1 MKEDRSIPDKVDV
14 LVAGAGPAG
23 LSATNRLRGA
33 GANVLLVDS
42 REKIGFPSR
51 CGELTRR
58 KLFKAFRVEP
68 HKVWIRSTFR
78 KYPKTVMIDRE
89 RFESDFAQL
98 LAERGASV
106 RSSTSVVS
114 VSPYN
119 GSGRLITLLT
129 PKGED
134 KVFASCVIAADGIS
148 SLVARSCGVET
159 RLPPEELAS
168 CFGYRF
174 RDVKLRDPEDYRIE
188 YLPGLYPFY
197 FWVFP
202 NGSDQAN
209 VGLSLPA
216 REGFKVRE
224 LLDKKIKE
232 SPLISGGKVLEE
244 FAGIYPVS
252 KPLEKPYRDGLLV
265 AGTAA
270 RLVNP
275 LTGEGIIQAATSG
288 AAAAETYLGASST
301 ESKQLAAY
309 RRGLGPLYNS
319 LLAQCRKVKALN

>member
-1 MKEDRSIPDKVDV
+1 MKEIPFIPEKVDV

-23 LSATNRLRGA
+23 LSAASKLVSA
-33 GANVLLVDS
+33 GADVLLVDA
-42 REKIGFPSR
+42 RERIGSPAR
-51 CGELTRR
+51 CGELTRL
-58 KLFKAFRVEP
+58 KLFRVFGVEP
-68 HKVWIRSTFR
+68 RKVWVRATFR
-78 KYPKTVMIDRE
+78 KYPKTVAIDRE
-89 RFESDFAQL
+89 RFESDFARHL
-98 LAERGASV
+98 IKRGASV
-106 RSSTSVVS
+106 RSATSVVS

-134 KVFASCVIAADGIS
+134 KVFASCLIAADGIS
-148 SLVARSCGVET
+148 SLVARSCGIET
-159 RLPPEELAS
+159 RLPPKELAS

-174 RDVKLRDPEDYRIE
+174 DDVKLSHPEDYRIE

-202 NGSDQAN
+202 NGNGRAN

-224 LLDKKIKE
+224 LLDRRIKE
-232 SPLISGGKVLEE
+232 SPLLSGGKVVEE

-288 AAAAETYLGASST
+288 AAAAEAYLEAPST

-309 RRGLGPLYNS
+309 RGRLGSLS
-319 LLAQCRKVKALN
+319 KLLLAQCRKVKALN